1 MTQVALVGMP
11 NVGKTALFNKLT
23 GSFQRVANFP
33 GVTVEKKT
41 GWISENGEKIL
52 EVIDLPGIYSL
63 DATTLDEKVTK
74 DFLLQ
79 KEKSP
84 TASVFVLVLDA
95 TNLDKSLYMAY
106 QLKQLGYPLIIALNL
121 MDEAES
127 RGFKIDL
134 DKFAKALNAE
144 VIPTS
149 AATGFGIPELKIA
162 LKKHALVQKEKLS
175 QISIPPNMQ
184 KTFRSPEYVNDIFAQ
199 IDQLLSEVTLSPLK
213 ADTFSQRI
221 DRFVLHPFWGLI
233 ILFAVLIIMFQTLFS
248 WSSPLSDLIENTF
261 AFAGEFISGNI
272 SQPLIKSFFVDGI
285 IAGVGGVLVFLP
297 QIMILFLFTQFLEDL
312 GYLGRAAF
320 MMDSFMRK
328 MGLPGKAVIPLLSSH
343 ACAIPGIMSTR
354 VIENYRE
361 RLITMLVIPL
371 TTCSARLPVY
381 AVLIGAIIPNQA
393 VMGIEFLRLPGLM
406 LFALYMLGFVSAMI
420 MSLIFKNSLPHSSP
434 SMLLMELPPYRVP
447 KFNNL
452 FLVMKNKGKIFL
464 KKAGGIILAIS
475 IVIWFLVTFPQTNGE
490 SHIESS
496 YAASIGRTFEPIFR
510 PLGFDWRITTA
521 LIPSIGARE
530 VVVSAL
536 SMVLSIEEGPE
547 GFEKDMSAV
556 LIQQFGLG
564 SLVALLIWFVF
575 APQCISTFAVMKR
588 ETNGYLWPS
597 VMVGYTLVLAY
608 VGAYLAKNLV
618 NFWF

>member
-1 MTQVALVGMP
+1 MIGQVALVGMP

-41 GWISENGEKIL
+41 GWVSENGEKVL

-79 KEKSP
+79 KEKEPS
-84 TASVFVLVLDA
+84 ANIFVLVLDA
-95 TNLDKSLYMAY
+95 TNLDKSLYLAF
-106 QLKQLGYPLIIALNL
+106 QLKQLGYPLVIALNL
-121 MDEAES
+121 MDEAEK

-134 DKFAKALNAE
+134 EKLAKALNAE

-149 AATGFGIPELKIA
+149 ASTGFGISELKST
-162 LKKHALVQKEKLS
+162 LKKHSHIDKLS
-175 QISIPPNMQ
+175 QITIPDNMQ
-184 KTFRSPEYVNDIFAQ
+184 KTFRSPKYVNDIFRQ
-199 IDQLLSEVTLSPLK
+199 VDLLLKEVTLSPLQ
-213 ADTFSQRI
+213 ADTLTQRI
-221 DRFVLHPFWGLI
+221 DQFVLHPVWGI
-233 ILFAVLIIMFQTLFS
+233 FILFSVLIVMFQTLFT
-248 WSSPLSDLIENTF
+248 WSSPLSDLIESLF
-261 AFAGEFISGNI
+261 AFAGQLVSTNI
-272 SQPLIKSFFVDGI
+272 SQPLIKSFIVDGMI
-285 IAGVGGVLVFLP
+285 SGVGGVLVFLP
-297 QIMILFLFTQFLEDL
+297 QIMILFLFTQFLEDV
-312 GYLGRAAF
+312 GYLGRAAY

-343 ACAIPGIMSTR
+343 ACAVPGIMSTR

-381 AVLIGAIIPNQA
+381 AVLIGAIIPNHP
-393 VMGIEFLRLPGLM
+393 VFGISFLRLPGLI
-406 LFALYMLGFVSAMI
+406 LFGLYMLGFFSAMI
-420 MSLIFKNSLPHSSP
+420 MSLIFKKTLPQSSP
-434 SMLLMELPPYRVP
+434 SMLLMELPPYRLP
-447 KFNNL
+447 KAMNL

-464 KKAGGIILAIS
+464 KRAGGIILAIS
-475 IVIWFLVTFPQTNGE
+475 MVIWVLVTFPQTNGQ
-490 SHIESS
+490 SHIETS
-496 YAASIGRTFEPIFR
+496 YAASIGRTFEPLFR

-536 SMVLSIEEGPE
+536 SMVLSIEEGSE
-547 GFEKDMSAV
+547 GFEKNMSDA
-556 LIQQFGLG
+556 LIKQFGLG

-588 ETNGYLWPS
+588 ETNGYFWPS
-597 VMVGYTLVLAY
+597 VMVTYTLGLAY
-608 VGAYLAKNLV
+608 LGAYVAKVLV
-618 NFWF
+618 NLWF

>member
-1 MTQVALVGMP
+1 MISRVALVGMP

-33 GVTVEKKT
+33 GVTVEMKT
-41 GWISENGEKIL
+41 GWMSEKNEKIL

-79 KEKSP
+79 KEKEK
-84 TASVFVLVLDA
+84 TATVFVLVLDA
-95 TNLDKSLYMAY
+95 TNLDKSLYMAF
-106 QLKQLGYPLIIALNL
+106 QLSQLGYSLVIALNL
-121 MDEAES
+121 MDEAEK

-134 DKFAKALNAE
+134 VKFAKNLNAE
-144 VIPTS
+144 VYPIS
-149 AATGFGIPELKIA
+149 AATGFGIEELKLA
-162 LKKHALVQKEKLS
+162 LKRHAQKDKMEP
-175 QISIPPNMQ
+175 IDIPFDMQ
-184 KTFRSPEYVNDIFAQ
+184 KKFRSPAYVNEIFKK
-199 IDQLLSEVTLSPLK
+199 IDNLLDEVTLSPLRP
-213 ADTFSQRI
+213 DTFSQKI
-221 DRFVLHPFWGLI
+221 DQFVLHPFWGLM
-233 ILFAVLIIMFQTLFS
+233 ILFVVLIVMFQTLFS
-248 WSSPLSDLIENTF
+248 WSSPLSDLIESIF
-261 AFAGEFISGNI
+261 GFFGELASHNI
-272 SQPLIKSFFVDGI
+272 TQPLLKSFVVDGMI
-285 IAGVGGVLVFLP
+285 SGVGGVLVFLP

-381 AVLIGAIIPNQA
+381 AVLIGALIPNRPIW
-393 VMGIEFLRLPGLM
+393 GIEFLRLPGLI
-406 LFALYMLGFVSAMI
+406 LFGLYMLGFISAMV
-420 MSLIFKNSLPHSSP
+420 MSLIFKKTLPHSSP

-447 KFNNL
+447 KLKNL
-452 FLVMKNKGKIFL
+452 FLVMKNKGQIFL
-464 KKAGGIILAIS
+464 KKAGGTILAIS
-475 IVIWFLVTFPQTNGE
+475 MVIWVLVTFPQSNGK
-490 SHIESS
+490 SHIETS
-496 YAASIGRTFEPIFR
+496 YAASIGRAFEPVFS

-536 SMVLSIEEGPE
+536 SMVLSIEENSE
-547 GFEKDMSAV
+547 GFEKNIAEALNQNFTV
-556 LIQQFGLG
+556 GT
-564 SLVALLIWFVF
+564 LVALLIWFVF

-597 VMVGYTLVLAY
+597 VMVGYTLVLSY
-608 VGAYLAKNLV
+608 TFSYLAKVLINL
-618 NFWF
+618 WF

>member
-1 MTQVALVGMP
+1 LKAQVALVGMP

-33 GVTVEKKT
+33 GVTVEMKT
-41 GWISENGEKIL
+41 GWISENGEKIF

-79 KEKSP
+79 KKTEQL
-84 TASVFVLVLDA
+84 ANLFVLVLDA
-95 TNLDKSLYMAY
+95 TNLDKSLYLAY
-106 QLKQLGYPLIIALNL
+106 QLKELGYPLLIVLNL
-121 MDEAES
+121 IDEARR
-127 RGFKIDL
+127 RGLRIDL
-134 DKFAKALNAE
+134 VKFSQELNAE
-144 VIPTS
+144 VITTS
-149 AATGFGIPELKIA
+149 AATGEGISELKSA
-162 LKKHALVQKEKLS
+162 LKKYAVNDKLPA
-175 QISIPPNMQ
+175 IVIPQDLQ
-184 KTFRSPEYVNDIFAQ
+184 KTFRSPQYVNGIFKR
-199 IDQLLSEVTLSPLK
+199 IDDLLKVVTMTPLK
-213 ADTFSQRI
+213 ADTLSQKI
-221 DRFVLHPFWGLI
+221 DHFVLHPIWGLA
-233 ILFAVLIIMFQTLFS
+233 ILFFILIIMFQTLFS
-248 WSSPLSDLIENTF
+248 WSSPLSDLIET
-261 AFAGEFISGNI
+261 AFNLTGEFVSG
-272 SQPLIKSFFVDGI
+272 QVAHPLIESFIVNGI
-285 IAGVGGVLVFLP
+285 ISGVGGVLVFLP

-381 AVLIGAIIPNQA
+381 AILIGALIPNKP
-393 VMGIEFLRLPGLM
+393 VLGLEFLRWPGLV
-406 LFALYMLGFVSAMI
+406 LFGLYSLGFVTAMI
-420 MSLIFKNSLPHSSP
+420 MALIFKKTLPHSSP
-434 SMLLMELPPYRVP
+434 SMLLMELPPYRIP
-447 KFNNL
+447 KFKNL
-452 FLVMKNKGKIFL
+452 FLVMKNKGQIFL

-475 IVIWFLVTFPQTNGE
+475 IVIWFLVTFPQQNGQ
-490 SHIESS
+490 SNIEMS
-496 YAASIGRTFEPIFR
+496 YAASIGKSFEPIFR

-536 SMVLSIEEGPE
+536 SLVLSIEGNVDDNEA
-547 GFEKDMSAV
+547 MSTALV
-556 LIQQFGLG
+556 HQFGVGTLA
-564 SLVALLIWFVF
+564 SLLIWFVF

-588 ETNGYLWPS
+588 ETNGYIWPA
-597 VMVGYTLVLAY
+597 VMVGYTLTLSY
-608 VGAYLAKNLV
+608 VCAFVVRLLINL
-618 NFWF
+618 WS